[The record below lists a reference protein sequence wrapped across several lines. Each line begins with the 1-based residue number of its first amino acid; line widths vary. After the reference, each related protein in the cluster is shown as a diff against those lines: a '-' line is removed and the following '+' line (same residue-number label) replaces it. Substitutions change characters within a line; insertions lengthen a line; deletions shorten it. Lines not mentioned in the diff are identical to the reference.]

1 MPIAGKDSRQYQ
13 RRTLY
18 YYLRLLDRDTGEE
31 IGRLVDIHV
40 GGLLFIS
47 NEKFES
53 GLEYNLRIPLK
64 DEPVGAG
71 SSYLDMKAVVRWS
84 RQDINPDYYVTGMQ
98 FIDIDPG
105 AEDVIEEL
113 VRKIGFKK

>member
-18 YYLRLLDRDTGEE
+18 YYLKVFNRDTGEE

-40 GGLLFIS
+40 AGLLFIS
-47 NEKFES
+47 TEQFES
-53 GLEYNLRIPLK
+53 GLEYNLRIPIK
-64 DEPVGAG
+64 DEPIGV
-71 SSYLDMKAVVRWS
+71 SLRYLDMKAVVRWS

-98 FIDIDPG
+98 FLDIDPG
-105 AEDVIEEL
+105 YEDVIEEL